1 MGNSSPSTDI
11 QRAQNYVW
19 KLIPSRVS
27 TSFTA
32 LLSGMQHGVAKYLP
46 TEESIRAKILAIIM
60 PSGAST
66 YLVAGYM
73 AAGLRMWSLKR
84 RLGGAAQSEIS
95 YVVATWTSRGY
106 DPALL
111 ADVRNLVTGILAP

>member
-1 MGNSSPSTDI
+1 MGDNSPSTDQ
-11 QRAQNYVW
+11 QRAQNYNW

-27 TSFTA
+27 TS
-32 LLSGMQHGVAKYLP
+32 LSAQLPGMQHGMQKYLP
-46 TEESIRAKILAIIM
+46 VESSIRSKILAIIM
-60 PSGAST
+60 PTGVST
-66 YLVAGYM
+66 YLIAGYM

-106 DPALL
+106 DPDLL
-111 ADVRNLVTGILAP
+111 ADVRDLVTGILAP